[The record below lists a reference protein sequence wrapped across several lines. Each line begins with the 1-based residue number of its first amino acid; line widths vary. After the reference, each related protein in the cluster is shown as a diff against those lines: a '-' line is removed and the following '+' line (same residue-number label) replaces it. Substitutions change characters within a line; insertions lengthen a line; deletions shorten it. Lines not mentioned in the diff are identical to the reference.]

1 MERARDS
8 PPEGV
13 LVAAVRLL
21 DNLAGR
27 LGYER
32 RNDSYTDLAVSA
44 VEAQASGSAP
54 LKTGQLAA
62 VETCAGLWGRTL
74 AAATVEP
81 AQVRAA
87 LPPPLLAMAGRSLFL
102 WGNFYGRIAVGPSG
116 LIVRPCTAADVR
128 GLSPDPLVWNYLLDV
143 PAPDGASVERVPA
156 PDVLHL
162 RHTPAPSA
170 PWRGVSPLQ
179 GAGLDARLL
188 SSLTFRAG
196 QEAQHPT
203 GTLTAMGD
211 SGRRTPSAGQGEELA
226 QTAAGMAGH
235 TRLIGGAGSL
245 PSARVGFQPPAE
257 ARNWANDQER
267 RIMGA
272 AGIAPP
278 LFLAMG
284 DGTAAREAF
293 RRYSATTAAY
303 LGAIIEAEAAA
314 KFETPVQ
321 VTFERLRGSDTQG
334 LGRAV
339 KALVDAGA
347 DYGEALVQV
356 GLA

>member
-1 MERARDS
+1 MERPRDS

-32 RNDSYTDLAVSA
+32 RNDSYTDLALSA
-44 VEAQASGSAP
+44 VEAQASGRPP
-54 LKTGQLAA
+54 LKTSDLAA

-74 AAATVEP
+74 AAATLSP
-81 AQVRAA
+81 ASVAEA
-87 LPPPLLAMAGRSLFL
+87 LPPPLRAMAGRALFL
-102 WGNFYGRIAVGPSG
+102 WGNFYGRIAVGPAG

-128 GLSPDPLVWNYLLDV
+128 GLSPDPLLWNYLLDV
-143 PAPDGASVERVPA
+143 PAPDGASVERVAAGDVIHFRHA
-156 PDVLHL
+156 P
-162 RHTPAPSA
+162 PPSA

-196 QEAQHPT
+196 QEAEKPT
-203 GTLTAMGD
+203 GTLVAAG
-211 SGRRTPSAGQGEELA
+211 SAQRPHVSPAQGGELE
-226 QTAAGMAGH
+226 QTAAGMAGQ
-235 TRLIGGAGSL
+235 TRMIGSAGSL
-245 PSARVGFQPPAE
+245 PSQRVGFQPPAE

-272 AGIAPP
+272 GGIAPP
-278 LFLAMG
+278 LFLADS

-303 LGAIIEAEAAA
+303 LGAIIEAEASA
-314 KFETPVQ
+314 KFETPVT

-339 KALVDAGA
+339 KSLVEAGA
-347 DYGEALVQV
+347 SYDDALVQV